1 MKQLLLTLLLA
12 LVAVVSARATD
23 EYTLSAS
30 TCTTTSGDELPLTFS
45 NGFSISTTT
54 SKTYQSANGGIKYS
68 AGLQYTIHIPDDIE
82 IVYVEFSGYCNYAG
96 ADAYLGELGG
106 VSYGESDY
114 VWPQKDSDG
123 NSTTVSYGIELSEA
137 ATDTLTFTPMVYQV
151 VWTIKLYDYIPA
163 DPEDAD
169 TKIVYEDYFST
180 PESQMEALDRGL
192 VVLRADGAG
201 RFISWRMLGTDDLS
215 TTWDLLADS
224 VLLESDL
231 TVTNYQHKTGGK
243 TTLYQVVTKV
253 DGEPV
258 DTTEAVSAWDN
269 NYYLPVQ
276 LDLPEDGYTSD
287 SSSTY
292 SYTPNDCTVGDVDG
306 DGQYEIVVK
315 WDPSN
320 SKDNSNTGET
330 GPVIID
336 CYKIDG
342 TQLWRINLGPN
353 IRAGA
358 HYTQMVF
365 YDLSGDGKP
374 ELLVKTAPGAT
385 DSEGNY
391 VSSVA
396 DDSDITGADNTAD
409 YRNSDG
415 RILSG
420 PEWLTVFDG
429 LTGEAIHTVFYNP
442 NRAGYLGGAPDHP
455 EKSFWND
462 NYGNRADRHLAC
474 AAYLDGPDENP
485 SAVFCRGYYTR
496 AYLWAVD
503 FDGEKLSTKWLHAS
517 TSKTSVTLTDADDNS
532 TTTTYSSNTSG
543 LSTSYTAYGQGNH
556 NLSVGDVDGDGC
568 DEIVWGSCAIDND
581 GSLLYSV
588 GYGHGDAMHLGKLN
602 PNRKGLQ
609 VFDVHEES
617 NLPYGWDVHDA
628 ATGEVYYYAEGSSDN
643 ARGMSGDIYSS
654 PRGYEFWSNNDHSP
668 RSAVT
673 GETVASISPSACFRL
688 YWDGDLLDDLFDGS
702 MNTSTGISS
711 PVITKGTGVSLVE
724 LYAKNYGYSQSC
736 NYTKATPCL
745 TADLFGDWREEV
757 VCWNYNDPSQLIIL
771 TTNITS
777 SYAIPTLMHDHTYRM
792 GVVWENVAYNQPPHT
807 GYYLPDYVEYLTE
820 LREEA
825 ISTGISVTP
834 ADQTSAAANS
844 DPYYYTLSG
853 MKLSAPNA
861 PGIYIHQGRKI
872 WVR

>member
-1 MKQLLLTLLLA
+1 MKQILLTALLLCACL
-12 LVAVVSARATD
+12 SARATD

-30 TCTTTSGDELPLTFS
+30 TCLTSAGDELPLTFS
-45 NGFSISTTT
+45 NGFTISTTT

-82 IVYVEFSGYCNYAG
+82 ILYVQFTGYCNYAG
-96 ADAYLGELGG
+96 ADAYLGELAGTTF
-106 VSYGESDY
+106 GETDY

-123 NSTTVSYGIELSEA
+123 NATTVSHGIQLDEPVSG
-137 ATDTLTFTPMVYQV
+137 TLTFTPMVYQV

-169 TKIVYEDYFST
+169 TKIVYEDYFAT
-180 PESQMEALDRGL
+180 PASQMEDLDRGL
-192 VVLRADGAG
+192 IVLRADGAG

-215 TTWDLLADS
+215 TTWDLLAGGS
-224 VLLESDL
+224 VVAEDL
-231 TVTNYQHKTGGK
+231 TVTNYQHKTGAK
-243 TTLYQVVTKV
+243 TTEYQVVTKV
-253 DGEPV
+253 DGVPV
-258 DTTEAVSAWDN
+258 DTTDVATCWDN
-269 NYYLPVQ
+269 NYYLAVQ
-276 LDLPEDGYTSD
+276 LNQPDDGQTTSGSSYT
-287 SSSTY
+287 
-292 SYTPNDCTVGDVDG
+292 YTPNDCTVGDVDA
-306 DGQYEIVVK
+306 DGMYEIVVK

-336 CYKIDG
+336 CYRLDG

-365 YDLSGDGKP
+365 YDLSGDGRP
-374 ELLVKTAPGAT
+374 ELLVKTAPGST
-385 DSEGNY
+385 DSQGNY
-391 VSSVA
+391 VSNA
-396 DDSDITGADNTAD
+396 ATDSDITDADNTAD
-409 YRNSDG
+409 YRDSNG

-429 LTGEAIHTVFYNP
+429 LTGEAIHTIFYNP
-442 NRAGYLGGAPDHP
+442 NRAGTLGGAPDHP

-462 NYGNRADRHLAC
+462 NYGNRADRFLAC
-474 AAYLDGPDENP
+474 AAYLGGPDENP

-503 FDGEKLSTKWLHAS
+503 FDGEQLSTRWLHAS
-517 TSKTSVTLTDADDNS
+517 TSKTSVTLTDADGNS
-532 TTTTYSSNTSG
+532 TQTTYASNTSG

-556 NLSVGDVDGDGC
+556 NLSVADVDADGC
-568 DEIVWGSCAIDND
+568 DEIIYGSCAIDHD
-581 GSLLYSV
+581 GTLLYSV
-588 GYGHGDAMHLGKLN
+588 GYGHGDAMHVGKLN

-617 NLPYGWDVHDA
+617 NLPYGWDIHDA

-643 ARGMSGDIYSS
+643 GRGMSADIYESV
-654 PRGYEFWSNNDHSP
+654 RGYEFWSNNDKNP

-673 GETVASISPSACFRL
+673 GETVASISPSSCFRL

-702 MNTSTGISS
+702 MNTSSGISA
-711 PVITKGTGVSLVE
+711 PVITKGTGTTLLS

-745 TADLFGDWREEV
+745 SADILGDWREEV
-757 VCWNYNDPSQLIIL
+757 ICWNYQDPSQLVIVSTN
-771 TTNITS
+771 TTTD
-777 SYAIPTLMHDHTYRM
+777 YALPTLMHDHTYRM

-807 GYYLPDYVEYLTE
+807 GYYLPDYVEYLNA

-825 ISTGISVTP
+825 IALGIDLTP
-834 ADQTSAAANS
+834 AADAIAYPA
-844 DPYYYTLSG
+844 DDAFYTLSG
-853 MKLSAPNA
+853 LRLQNQPTQ
-861 PGIYIHQGRKI
+861 PGIYIHQGHKI
-872 WVR
+872 LIR